1 MASDH
6 ETKRIE
12 REEETYLS
20 FEPFLPLAS
29 RAKTCRRGLME
40 EGKEGRIPLDRQKII
55 IVWRRLI
62 GERAT
67 RSFMQSKE
75 RMSNGIEQ
83 RKRRRKG
90 MGRYT
95 YPRFADIIVGT
106 DQAGRLT

>member
-40 EGKEGRIPLDRQKII
+40 EGKEGRIPLDRHKII
-55 IVWRRLI
+55 I
-62 GERAT
+62 A
-67 RSFMQSKE
+67 
-75 RMSNGIEQ
+75 
-83 RKRRRKG
+83 
-90 MGRYT
+90 
-95 YPRFADIIVGT
+95 
-106 DQAGRLT
+106 